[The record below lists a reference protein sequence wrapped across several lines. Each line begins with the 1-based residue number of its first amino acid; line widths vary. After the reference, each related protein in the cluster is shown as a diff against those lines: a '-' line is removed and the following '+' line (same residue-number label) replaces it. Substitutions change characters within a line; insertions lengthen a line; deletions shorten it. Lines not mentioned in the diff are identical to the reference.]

1 MDRLNLLRDA
11 VKNLLDSGTV
21 DGVLALRAD
30 GPASAPH
37 LFRPGDDLGD
47 LVLVAQVCHSAD
59 HGHAAA
65 SRCQKCVWAWSPAAA
80 RSGG

>member
-1 MDRLNLLRDA
+1 MDRLDLLRDA
-11 VKNLLDSGTV
+11 VKNLLDSGNV

-47 LVLVAQVCHSAD
+47 LVLWPNTPFRKRWTCCCT
-59 HGHAAA
+59 
-65 SRCQKCVWAWSPAAA
+65 SRS
-80 RSGG
+80 